1 MSPDVIGMIIALFAF
16 TLTVLGGVAGLLSK
30 QTRELDARFA
40 QVDARFDRMDAR
52 FDRMDD
58 RLDRMD
64 DRFERIEGE
73 LVEVKIAIAR
83 IEGPRRHLQQL

>member
-16 TLTVLGGVAGLLSK
+16 TLTVLGGVATMLAK
-30 QTRELDARFA
+30 QTKTLDARL
-40 QVDARFDRMDAR
+40 DRIDT
-52 FDRMDD
+52 

-64 DRFERIEGE
+64 DRFDRLEGE
-73 LVEVKIAIAR
+73 VVEVKIAIAR

>member
-16 TLTVLGGVAGLLSK
+16 TLTVLGGVATMLAK
-30 QTRELDARFA
+30 QTKTLDT
-40 QVDARFDRMDAR
+40 RFDRMEV
-52 FDRMDD
+52 

-64 DRFERIEGE
+64 DRFYRLEGE

-83 IEGPRRHLQQL
+83 IEGPRRHLQQP

>member
-16 TLTVLGGVAGLLSK
+16 TLTVLGGVATMLAK
-30 QTRELDARFA
+30 QTKTLDARL
-40 QVDARFDRMDAR
+40 DRIDT
-52 FDRMDD
+52 

-64 DRFERIEGE
+64 DRFDRLEGE
-73 LVEVKIAIAR
+73 VVEVRIAIAR

>member
-16 TLTVLGGVAGLLSK
+16 TLTVLGGVATMLAK
-30 QTRELDARFA
+30 QTKTLDARL
-40 QVDARFDRMDAR
+40 DRIDT
-52 FDRMDD
+52 

-64 DRFERIEGE
+64 DRFDRMDDRFDRLEGE
-73 LVEVKIAIAR
+73 VVEVKIAIAR